1 MLIKHLVWYCAVA
14 IALHSIASAAL
25 AAEAAVEDTA
35 TRIRVYPI
43 ATRTLTESQAL
54 RGESTGEPAMIA
66 GELRLPRVQGRVP
79 VVILVHGS
87 GGAGNHEDRW
97 SHEINDIGIGTFILD
112 SFTGRDV
119 SETIT
124 DFSRLPHL
132 AMIIDA
138 YRALAV
144 VAKNPRVDPA
154 RIALMG
160 FSKGGFVALYS
171 SLRRFQRAYSTPG
184 LEFAA
189 FIPFY
194 APCNRRF
201 INEDDV
207 SDRPIRLFH
216 GRDDD
221 WSRIAFC
228 RQYAEHARS
237 RGRDVQLVEFENA
250 GHGFDVPTWEQ
261 GYDAQA
267 ENPGGCT
274 FEERPEGLMVNPE
287 TGRPLTHTDTCYK
300 QGASIKYS
308 ASAAQMSRDAV
319 KAFLLTTFGMP
330 KSVAH

>member
-1 MLIKHLVWYCAVA
+1 MLTKKLVWFSA
-14 IALHSIASAAL
+14 IAIAFSSFAHVAL
-25 AAEAAVEDTA
+25 ASEAAVEDTA
-35 TRIRVYPI
+35 TRIRIYPI
-43 ATRTLTESQAL
+43 ATRTLTESQVL
-54 RGESTGEPAMIA
+54 HGESIA
-66 GELRLPRVQGRVP
+66 GELRIPRTQGRVP

-97 SHEINDIGIGTFILD
+97 AHEINGIGIGTFILD

-119 SETIT
+119 AETIT

-144 VAKNPRVDPA
+144 VAKNPRVDPT

-171 SLRRFQRAYSTPG
+171 SLRRFQRAYSSPG

-201 INEDDV
+201 LNEDDV

-216 GRDDD
+216 GSDDD
-221 WSRIAFC
+221 WSTVVFC

-237 RGRDVQLVEFENA
+237 RSRDVQLIEFENA

-267 ENPGGCT
+267 ENPGGCI
-274 FEERPEGLMVNPE
+274 FEERPEGIMVNPD
-287 TGRPLTHTDTCYK
+287 TGHPLTHTDACYK

-308 ASAAQMSRDAV
+308 APAAQKSREAV
-319 KAFLLTTFGMP
+319 KEFLLNTFGMSKP
-330 KSVAH
+330 VSR